1 VKVLCQC
8 GPRLTCGAPSL
19 RVRVCVRRARA
30 RASTQASA
38 RVYVRV
44 HETRT
49 HRMQVHIST
58 TPLPPPPPPF
68 PPPPPPPPPAPC
80 LPSNN
85 RDRIGIGTRA
95 GSRALEEIPRRV
107 RVMRVPRAIVIGRSR
122 EALSQPRVKFDFRSR
137 LARKYRWSEFQR
149 VNDRRAIRI
158 MCDT

>member
-1 VKVLCQC
+1 V
-8 GPRLTCGAPSL
+8 GPRLCACACAY
-19 RVRVCVRRARA
+19 VRARA

-58 TPLPPPPPPF
+58 APLS
-68 PPPPPPPPPAPC
+68 PPPPPPPLAPC

-137 LARKYRWSEFQR
+137 LARKYRWSEFER
-149 VNDRRAIRI
+149 VNDTPR
-158 MCDT
+158 DTNNV